1 MLVRAIVAVGIAIVG
16 EWIYVAFSGDYL
28 DCSGENCGPAWG
40 LLRALWIGLLVLFA
54 VLFVALLARE
64 ARRIWGRSHPV

>member
-1 MLVRAIVAVGIAIVG
+1 VLVRAIVAVGIALVA

-40 LLRALWIGLLVLFA
+40 FLQALWIGLLVLFG
-54 VLFVALLARE
+54 VLFVALLAR
-64 ARRIWGRSHPV
+64 AAWRTWGRSHPV